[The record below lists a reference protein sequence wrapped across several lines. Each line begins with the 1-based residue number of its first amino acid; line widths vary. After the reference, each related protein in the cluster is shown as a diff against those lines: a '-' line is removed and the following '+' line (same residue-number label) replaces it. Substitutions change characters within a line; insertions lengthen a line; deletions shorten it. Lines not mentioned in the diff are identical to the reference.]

1 MLSRAA
7 RPALRAAVAAPSRA
21 AAGPSTA
28 ATYATLREIETRLKS
43 IRNIEKITNTM
54 KIVASTKLTRA
65 TRSMNDSRK
74 YGQTS
79 NEVFEAA
86 ETAAAEAD
94 EKKSLVIV
102 CSSDKGLCGGIHSG
116 MSRTIRRLF
125 AEGENFDLVLI
136 GEKSK
141 AQLQRTNA
149 KNIQL
154 SFAGIGKDIPTFA
167 DAQAIADQIV
177 NLPTEYTD
185 VKILY
190 NKFINATSYEP
201 TFIEAFSEEA
211 ISQSPNISAFEVED
225 EALGNLREYSLANSL
240 YWALAEGH
248 ACEQSARR
256 NAMDN
261 ASKNAGE
268 MIGRYQILYN
278 RTRQAVITGE
288 LVEIITGAT
297 ASADM

>member
-7 RPALRAAVAAPSRA
+7 RPALRAAA
-21 AAGPSTA
+21 AASVRAPANGA
-28 ATYATLREIETRLKS
+28 ATYATLREIEGRLKS
-43 IRNIEKITNTM
+43 IRNIEKITKTM
-54 KIVASTKLTRA
+54 KTVASTKLTRA
-65 TRSMNDSRK
+65 TRSMNESRK
-74 YGQTS
+74 YGQAS

-86 ETAAAEAD
+86 ETTAAEAD
-94 EKKSLVIV
+94 VKKTLVIV
-102 CSSDKGLCGGIHSG
+102 CSSDKGLCGGVHSG
-116 MSRTIRRLF
+116 LSRRIRHM
-125 AEGENFDLVLI
+125 ATEEPSFDLVII
-136 GEKSK
+136 GEKAK

-149 KNIQL
+149 NDIQL

-177 NLPTEYTD
+177 LLPGEYTE

-211 ISQSPNISAFEVED
+211 ISQSPNISAFEVE
-225 EALGNLREYSLANSL
+225 EEHLANLREYSLANSL
-240 YWALAEGH
+240 FWALAEGH

-268 MIGRYQILYN
+268 MIGKYQILYN

-288 LVEIITGAT
+288 LVEIITGAI
-297 ASADM
+297 ASEEM

>member
-7 RPALRAAVAAPSRA
+7 RPAIRA
-21 AAGPSTA
+21 AASSTPRVA
-28 ATYATLREIETRLKS
+28 AAGTPATYATLRDIETRLKS

-65 TRSMNDSRK
+65 SRAMTDSRT
-74 YGQTS
+74 YGQAS
-79 NEVFEAA
+79 NEVFKAA
-86 ETAAAEAD
+86 ETEIP
-94 EKKSLVIV
+94 EGEQKSLVIV

-116 MSRTIRRLF
+116 LSRFIRKRYQEEP
-125 AEGENFDLVLI
+125 AFDMVII
-136 GEKSK
+136 GEKCR
-141 AQLQRTNA
+141 AQLSRTNA
-149 KNIQL
+149 SNIQL
-154 SFAGIGKDIPTFA
+154 SFSGIGKGVPTFA
-167 DAQAIADQIV
+167 DAQAIADQIAM
-177 NLPTEYTD
+177 LSTEYTD

-190 NKFINATSYEP
+190 NRFINATAYEP

-211 ISQSPNISAFEVED
+211 IIQSPNISSFEVD
-225 EALGNLREYSLANSL
+225 EELLGNLREYSLANSL

-261 ASKNAGE
+261 ASKNANE
-268 MIGRYQILYN
+268 MIGKYQILYN

>member
-65 TRSMNDSRK
+65 TRSMNNSRK

-86 ETAAAEAD
+86 ETTAAEAE

-116 MSRTIRRLF
+116 MSRTVRRLF
-125 AEGENFDLVLI
+125 AEGQSFDLVLI

-177 NLPTEYTD
+177 SLPTEYTD

-268 MIGRYQILYN
+268 MIGKYQILYN